1 MGLKI
6 QLLDILSRL
15 SNFDKKIG
23 VIKNGDNNEYP
34 EMMERFIN
42 NSVTAKSAANI
53 MSIYIAGQGFAEK
66 NTEKVSKGVDLKLF
80 TNKVSKSI
88 AKHHGVF
95 IHVKYDGNGDR
106 KTFDTLPYS
115 HCRLGKKDD
124 KDYNGKIAVYN
135 DWSANKIDKNKI
147 LWFDV
152 YNPNKTVVNSQ
163 IQNQAGDDLIEK
175 VNNYKGQILY
185 INLDEEYDYALS
197 TIDAVKY
204 DCDSEAQ
211 SSVFKNQSLR
221 KGFTGKTVVVTR
233 PLVGAQNDYE
243 TPELYAQAQSER
255 KSFKTTIES
264 FIGAENAGGVLHVEL
279 EQEQDK
285 LDDAIKFENIASDVD
300 DKIFEYTEK
309 SVFLNILMAFNNLP
323 SGLVRSDGALFSAGG
338 EAIMQM
344 KLDYQDNTK
353 IERNVVEDIVN
364 ELLGS
369 SDGSYKLIPLIV
381 ETEKPKEID

>member
-1 MGLKI
+1 MKI
-6 QLLDILSRL
+6 ELFDILSRL
-15 SNFDKKIG
+15 MTFDKKIG
-23 VIKNGDNNEYP
+23 VIKNGANNEYP
-34 EMMERFIN
+34 DKMERFIN

-53 MSIYIAGQGFAEK
+53 MAIYIAGQGFLGN
-66 NTEKVSKGVDLKLF
+66 NTKKVSKGVDLKLF
-80 TNKVSKSI
+80 TNKISKSI

-95 IHVKYDGNGDR
+95 IHVMYNANGE
-106 KTFDTLPYS
+106 KETFDVLPYS

-124 KDYNGKIAVYN
+124 TKYNGKIAVYD
-135 DWSANKIDKNKI
+135 DWSARRVDKNKI
-147 LWFDV
+147 QWIDV
-152 YNPNKTVVNSQ
+152 YNPNSTVVMSQ
-163 IQNQAGDDLIEK
+163 INNQAGEDIIEQTK
-175 VNNYKGQILY
+175 NYKGQIWY
-185 INLDEEYDYALS
+185 INLDDEYDYALS
-197 TIDAVKY
+197 TIDAVQY

-243 TPELYAQAQSER
+243 SPEAYQIAESER
-255 KSFKTTIES
+255 KKFKTTIES

-279 EQEQDK
+279 EQEQES

-338 EAIMQM
+338 EALKEM
-344 KLDYQDNTK
+344 KLDYQDNTR
-353 IERNVVEDIVN
+353 IERNVIEDVVN
-364 ELLGS
+364 ELLGTK
-369 SDGSYKLIPLIV
+369 DGELKITPLIV
-381 ETEKPKEID
+381 ETEQPITTE